1 MYFII
6 ALIAPFT
13 LFVLS
18 LFWLSMTP
26 ALSNDALAI
35 SLAIGF
41 GFAGL
46 IAAVFLSLSD
56 KVRDFFL
63 ESKKGQVD
71 EKIAMLYSYA
81 LSSRGLTEENRNLM
95 VERMAADIRS
105 IGRLRKSIKDEQLE
119 NMLSA
124 RDALI
129 AALSGVNP
137 NDANRLLRVFQS
149 FYL

>member
-1 MYFII
+1 
-6 ALIAPFT
+6 
-13 LFVLS
+13 
-18 LFWLSMTP
+18 MTP
-26 ALSNDALAI
+26 TLSNDALAI

-46 IAAVFLSLSD
+46 IAAVFLSLSGRVAD
-56 KVRDFFL
+56 LFL
-63 ESKKGQVD
+63 ESKKWQID
-71 EKIAMLYSYA
+71 EKIAMFYSYA
-81 LSSRGLTEENRNLM
+81 LLSRGLTEENRNLM

-105 IGRLRKSIKDEQLE
+105 IGRLRKSLKDEQLE

-129 AALSGVNP
+129 IELRAVNP
-137 NDANRLLRVFQS
+137 NDANRLVRVFQS